1 MKIAIMM
8 RAMDQDSGFRTNTE
22 ALIDNMA
29 PLDPEISYLLLYRTT
44 KWLGHFASYPNVQEV
59 LVQAPH
65 KFLWDQV
72 AVPYRAWKE
81 GADLIF
87 NPKFSVP
94 LVSHCP
100 VAMGLQEPAWWTWP
114 QHYEKFDVMYEKL
127 MLPRYIHKA
136 AHLFPMSNFILEEN
150 RQVLRLPLVNSTLAY
165 AAADS
170 QFRKIDDAGTLEA
183 FRRKYQLSAPFILS
197 VTRVDHPGLERSTSF
212 HGGKNPETAFR
223 AFARIRDSV
232 PHELVFAGR
241 RVRDYLLHTEGADV
255 NLDRVRFLDFVPY
268 EEMPKL
274 YNLAELFVNP
284 AYYEGCPGT
293 LLQAMACGCPMVVA
307 NIGGSADVG
316 NGAALFADP
325 YDPTD
330 FADKMLSVLNNPRLR
345 QELQAKSLRRSG
357 DFSWEKTARDVLT
370 ALLRVAKMQ
379 SGALNPASVE

>member
-1 MKIAIMM
+1 MKIAIIM
-8 RAMDQDSGFRTNTE
+8 RAMDQDSGFRAYTE
-22 ALIDNMA
+22 ALVENMV
-29 PLDPEISYLLLYRTT
+29 PLDAGVSYLLLYRTP
-44 KWLGHFASYPNVQEV
+44 KWLGRFASYPNVREA
-59 LVQAPH
+59 LVHAPH

-81 GADLIF
+81 DADVIF

-114 QHYEKFDVMYEKL
+114 QHYEKLDVLYQKL

-150 RQVLRLPLVNSTLAY
+150 RQVLGLPLANTTLAY
-165 AAADS
+165 AAADRH
-170 QFRKIDDAGTLEA
+170 FRRIDATEVLEA
-183 FRRKYQLSAPFILS
+183 FRREHQLPARFILS
-197 VTRVDHPGLERSTSF
+197 VTRVDHPGLEGSTSF
-212 HGGKNPETAFR
+212 HAGKNPETTFR

-241 RVRDYLLHTEGADV
+241 HVRDYLLYTEGPDV

-293 LLQAMACGCPMVVA
+293 LLQSMACGCPMVVA
-307 NIGGSADVG
+307 HSGGSADVG

-325 YDPTD
+325 YDPAD
-330 FADKMLSVLNNPRLR
+330 FADKMLAVLNSHALR
-345 QELQAKSLRRSG
+345 QELRAKCLRRSA
-357 DFSWEKTARDVLT
+357 DFSWEKTARDILA
-370 ALLRVAKMQ
+370 ALLRVAKQ
-379 SGALNPASVE
+379 